1 LSRSRRRHARTGAT
15 LAASDKRDKRF
26 ANRRWRRAVRV
37 ALDRD
42 PLADAFP
49 HRRELT
55 DPWDM
60 AKDGKI
66 WIDPARSPRLMRK

>member
-1 LSRSRRRHARTGAT
+1 VGAT
-15 LAASDKRDKRF
+15 VAASDKKDKRF
-26 ANRRWRRAVRV
+26 ANRRLRRAVRV

-42 PLADAFP
+42 PLADALP

-55 DPWDM
+55 DPWNM

-66 WIDPARSPRLMRK
+66 RIDPTSSPRLMRK